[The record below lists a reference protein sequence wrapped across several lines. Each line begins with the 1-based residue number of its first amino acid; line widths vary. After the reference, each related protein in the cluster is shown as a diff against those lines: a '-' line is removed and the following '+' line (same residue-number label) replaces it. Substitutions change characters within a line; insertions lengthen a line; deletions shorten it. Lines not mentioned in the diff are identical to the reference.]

1 MIIQKIMQE
10 DTAQKGHPA
19 SPILD
24 ARAHFPEAGFAD
36 LYDPLTMPPELLK
49 AHQANVRA
57 VMAAYGFKKDMT
69 EGEIAAKLVRRDREM
84 TEA

>member
-10 DTAQKGHPA
+10 DRAQEGHPA
-19 SPILD
+19 SPVLD
-24 ARAHFPEAGFAD
+24 ARAGFPEAGLAE
-36 LYDPLTMPPELLK
+36 LYDPLTMK

-69 EGEIAAKLVRRDREM
+69 EGEIAAKLMRRDREM